1 MKKAITIQAEKDVG
15 KKLQTVRET
24 FTEDVSW
31 WFVLEILAYI
41 GQNRENFIEIE
52 IASAFKMQTSVKL
65 MCFTQNYEWA
75 EN

>member
-31 WFVLEILAYI
+31 
-41 GQNRENFIEIE
+41 
-52 IASAFKMQTSVKL
+52 
-65 MCFTQNYEWA
+65 
-75 EN
+75 